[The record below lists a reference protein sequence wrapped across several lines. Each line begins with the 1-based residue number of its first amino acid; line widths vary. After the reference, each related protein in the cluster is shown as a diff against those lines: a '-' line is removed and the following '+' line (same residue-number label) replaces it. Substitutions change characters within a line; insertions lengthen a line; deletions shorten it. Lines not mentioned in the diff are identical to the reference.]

1 MPENTVFPLE
11 IEPSEV
17 RRLLDRGET
26 VVVLDARGRAAYA
39 RSGLHVAGDVRAPGT
54 RDLSWAESL
63 PRDAWLLAWCT

>member
-1 MPENTVFPLE
+1 MPENAVFPLL
-11 IEPSEV
+11 IDPPEV

-39 RSGLHVAGDVRAPGT
+39 RSSLHVAGDVRAPGT
-54 RDLSWAESL
+54 RDLAWAEGL